1 MRKSFI
7 FYRTFF
13 NAVQHLPDAER
24 LQILMAIISYA
35 LDESEAKLPS
45 HLQALFEV
53 VRGNLDS
60 SKEKYDRGKKGGRPT
75 SGFDNGKPKSIQ
87 VSTSENLNAFRLS
100 EEKTNDNDNVN
111 ENVNENANA
120 YVNHNVNDN
129 AHESCIN
136 DIAFIELYAVQL
148 KTTKDEIIR
157 LIDFFNNHCKLTD
170 KAHANIS
177 EYKRHFNHW
186 VRYQDVK
193 PIPKKQPWED
203 PIAYENE
210 VRRKLGKPP
219 VQ

>member
-1 MRKSFI
+1 MAENKKSFI
-7 FYRTFF
+7 LYADQSHIFSALTDEE
-13 NAVQHLPDAER
+13 AGKLVKHLFAYVNDEDPEMEDR
-24 LQILMAIISYA
+24 LIKIAFEPIKQQLKRDLKHWESIKTKR
-35 LDESEAKLPS
+35 SEAGKAS
-45 HLQALFEV
+45 AEV
-53 VRGNLDS
+53 RKQRQIN
-60 SKEKYDRGKKGGRPT
+60 PT
-75 SGFDNGKPKSIQ
+75 SVEN
-87 VSTSENLNAFRLS
+87 VEHMATLSTV
-100 EEKTNDNDNVN
+100 NDN

-193 PIPKKQPWED
+193 PLPKKQAWED

-219 VQ
+219 VE